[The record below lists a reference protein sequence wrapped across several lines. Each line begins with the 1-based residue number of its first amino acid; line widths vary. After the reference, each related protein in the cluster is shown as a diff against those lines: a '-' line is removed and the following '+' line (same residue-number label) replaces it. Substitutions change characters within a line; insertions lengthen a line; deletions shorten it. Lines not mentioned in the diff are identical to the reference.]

1 LLLLLAIDTPSDFQ
15 KFLSDSHT
23 ENFDGMSAAGI
34 CVAAFEHFLCDFG
47 QTPRFIPEFTRS
59 QHHHRVKTEARK

>member
-1 LLLLLAIDTPSDFQ
+1 LLLLLAIDTPSDFR
-15 KFLSDSHT
+15 KFPNDSHT

-47 QTPRFIPEFTRS
+47 QIARFLPEFTRS
-59 QHHHRVKTEARK
+59 QQHHRVKTQAGK